1 MYKYIEF
8 RCFLSTRLSLGSYF
22 HSFLF
27 GPTSFWTSAP
37 MTAASE
43 GLTKSTR
50 VMPPNAGGTACPC
63 ARWKMRRNNLPLKRS
78 KQKSAGSVEF
88 GVWVVIFGDFLKGVV
103 GRCEFLC
110 YYSRCRQWVGREC
123 RISCTLWYNVYI
135 YIYSSTFQGAPINYT
150 LRDG

>member
-1 MYKYIEF
+1 MLKNLQFRYGKLTNCILYKIYVYTCTNILNSGV
-8 RCFLSTRLSLGSYF
+8 FLKTRLSLGSYV

-27 GPTSFWTSAP
+27 GPKSFWTSP
-37 MTAASE
+37 QMTAASE

-63 ARWKMRRNNLPLKRS
+63 ARWKMPRNNLPLKRS

-88 GVWVVIFGDFLKGVV
+88 GVWVVIFGDCLKSVV

-110 YYSRCRQWVGREC
+110 YYSRCRQ
-123 RISCTLWYNVYI
+123 
-135 YIYSSTFQGAPINYT
+135 
-150 LRDG
+150 